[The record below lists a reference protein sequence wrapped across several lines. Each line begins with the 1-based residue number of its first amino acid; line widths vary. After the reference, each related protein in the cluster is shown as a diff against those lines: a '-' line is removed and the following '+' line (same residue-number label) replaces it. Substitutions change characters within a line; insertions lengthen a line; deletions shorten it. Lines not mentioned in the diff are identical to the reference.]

1 MAQENNEN
9 MIEWVSGQHTITC
22 TFTQNKFVHKVES
35 LAKKH
40 PDKVKI
46 LAKNDDGSICA
57 KLPIKSLK
65 LSIIERELSE
75 EDKQIRA
82 ERMRKL
88 KEERKNEKM

>member
-1 MAQENNEN
+1 MAQENTEN
-9 MIEWVSGQHTITC
+9 MIEWISGQHTITC
-22 TFTQNKFVHKVES
+22 TFTQNKFVNKIKS

-46 LAKNDDGSICA
+46 LAENSDGSICA

-82 ERMRKL
+82 ERMRKVQ
-88 KEERKNEKM
+88 EERKNEKM

>member
-1 MAQENNEN
+1 MEFNEN
-9 MIEWVSGQHTITC
+9 VIEWVSGQHTISC
-22 TFTQNKFVHKVES
+22 TFSQTKYVNKIKS

-46 LAKNDDGSICA
+46 LAKNEDGSIFA

-65 LSIIERELSE
+65 LSIIERELSD

-82 ERMRKL
+82 DRMRKI
-88 KEERKNEKM
+88 KEEKKNGKM